1 MLQQLLRN
9 RLGPS
14 VKISDISFVLP
25 RERLPRKT
33 QQMLDGWCES
43 FAGVGVKNID
53 TLGYEPP
60 KSSERSRP
68 QEMAELM
75 GLGERFGGAAPRHTV
90 SIPYRAA
97 LARRTGRP
105 LAAFTVFA
113 SADDQQCHLGAKIA
127 VYPIRR
133 IRESKRRVFP
143 SLPSPCSPL
152 LVPLLAA
159 KILPVQRAGREL
171 ANR

>member
-60 KSSERSRP
+60 KSSERSGP

-75 GLGERFGGAAPRHTV
+75 GLDERFGGAAPRHTV
-90 SIPYRAA
+90 SIFYRTA
-97 LARRTGRP
+97 LAWRTARP
-105 LAAFTVFA
+105 QLLGFHLPPTITMPSWRHDRGVPCTPDQGIEGA
-113 SADDQQCHLGAKIA
+113 SSIPCYLPAC
-127 VYPIRR
+127 RFC
-133 IRESKRRVFP
+133 FP
-143 SLPSPCSPL
+143 C
-152 LVPLLAA
+152 
-159 KILPVQRAGREL
+159 
-171 ANR
+171 